1 MVDKS
6 FETNKKEESNLEKSI
21 KSNEEKDKIKKEDES
36 NDEENKNSDNKKGFK
51 KVKDFNED
59 IIEDDLFEI

>member
-21 KSNEEKDKIKKEDES
+21 KSNEEKDERKKEDES
-36 NDEENKNSDNKKGFK
+36 NNEENKKDFK
-51 KVKDFNED
+51 KVKYFNED
-59 IIEDDLFEI
+59 IIDDDLFEI